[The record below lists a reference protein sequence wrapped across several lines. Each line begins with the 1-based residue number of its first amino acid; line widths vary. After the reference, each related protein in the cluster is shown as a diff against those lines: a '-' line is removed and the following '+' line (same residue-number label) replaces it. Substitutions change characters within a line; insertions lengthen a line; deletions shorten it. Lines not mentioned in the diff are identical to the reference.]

1 MAISTEAVFISWIV
15 FGALILVLWLDT
27 QHMPTIKIVRKTLTA
42 ADITGMTNTEVVT
55 IIPSIT
61 GKRIMVFDA
70 SLSVT
75 EGTIGF
81 TSAAGANTVS
91 LYSGA
96 SASVISGTWD
106 KTVFTT
112 EASTIPALL
121 PVFKGTRSTSIG
133 DDLTIGL
140 ANATPVFATGNGTA
154 VVTVR
159 YYEV

>member
-42 ADITGMTNTEVVT
+42 ADITGMTNTVVVT

-61 GKRIMVFDA
+61 GKRIMVFDS
-70 SLSVT
+70 SLSVKA
-75 EGTIGF
+75 GTIAF
-81 TSAAGANTVS
+81 TSATGANTVS
-91 LYSGA
+91 LYSG

-106 KTVFTT
+106 KTVFTG
-112 EASTIPALL
+112 ASLIPALL
-121 PVFKGTRSTSIG
+121 PVFNGTRSTSIG

-140 ANATPVFATGNGTA
+140 ANATPVFAAGNGTA